1 MLIRG
6 LSASTLLIY
15 NIAVLITLIFL
26 LRRYKS
32 NQIAIF
38 IIILFWGGLFADM
51 GKIVQNIY
59 KIAVVIFGIH
69 LPYKYYFKNEIKA
82 VRPLWIALGAFVV
95 FVVCVNLIVH
105 RESPLLVF
113 SQMYKYVVPAALFPI
128 LLHVCKH
135 TINAYRLNRLFGEIL
150 VIQIALNVVK
160 LIFVGG
166 WYEGLVG
173 SITGVAGG
181 GAGTTLPLLGLCWF
195 ALNTNMNINNKKSI
209 FFLIGFLFIGWMAGK
224 RAVWLLF
231 PILFFLLGVFVS
243 KTISIKRILPL
254 LLLLPL
260 FLYLGLRLS
269 PTLNPEKKIWGGF
282 DPIYAWNYTMEYSAG
297 KKDVTGDRE
306 VGAGR
311 VGANTLL
318 FQTFFNNEGDLS
330 TSSRLI
336 GLGIG
341 HVFAPNYED
350 YSNRDYYLGI
360 STRGALTGFGMFVM
374 AFGVVGLILFILYIL
389 RLTYY
394 AKNRNLKY
402 IFQGVILFDFVFY
415 NSTIVQDPAI
425 MIFMMFAI
433 AYSNKVYDKN
443 GKFIDNTLLYN
454 SLIHKIIK

>member
-59 KIAVVIFGIH
+59 KIAMVAFAIH
-69 LPYKYYFKNEIKA
+69 LPYKYYFKNEIRA
-82 VRPLWIALGAFVV
+82 VRPLWITLGAFVV

-113 SQMYKYVVPAALFPI
+113 AQMYKYIIPAALFPI

-150 VIQIALNVVK
+150 VIQIILNVVK
-160 LIFVGG
+160 LVLVGG

-195 ALNTNMNINNKKSI
+195 ALNTNMNIDNKKSVL
-209 FFLIGFLFIGWMAGK
+209 FLIGFLFIGWMAGK

-231 PILFFLLGVFVS
+231 PILFFLLGIFVS
-243 KTISIKRILPL
+243 KTISVKRVLPL

-260 FLYLGLRLS
+260 FLYIGLRLS
-269 PTLNPEKKIWGGF
+269 PTLNPEKKIWGSF
-282 DPIYAWNYTMEYSAG
+282 DPMYAWNYTMDYSTG
-297 KKDVTGDRE
+297 KKDVAGDRE
-306 VGAGR
+306 VGSGR

-318 FQTFFNNEGDLS
+318 YQTFFNNGGDLNS
-330 TSSRLI
+330 SSRLL
-336 GLGIG
+336 GLGVG

-360 STRGALTGFGMFVM
+360 STRGALTGFGMFLM
-374 AFGVVGLILFILYIL
+374 AFGVVGLILFILYLL
-389 RLTYY
+389 RLVYY

-402 IFQGVILFDFVFY
+402 ILGGVILFDFIFY
-415 NSTIVQDPAI
+415 NSTIVQDPAL
-425 MIFMMFAI
+425 MVFMMFLV
-433 AYSNKVYDKN
+433 AYSNKVYSKD
-443 GKFIDNTLLYN
+443 GVFVDNTLLYRCFVC
-454 SLIHKIIK
+454 K

>member
-15 NIAVLITLIFL
+15 SIVVLIALIFL

-59 KIAVVIFGIH
+59 KISVVIFAIH
-69 LPYKYYFKNEIKA
+69 LPYKYYFKKEIRA

-95 FVVCVNLIVH
+95 FVVCVNLIFH

-113 SQMYKYVVPAALFPI
+113 AQMYKYIVPAALFPI

-150 VIQIALNVVK
+150 VIQIVLNVIK
-160 LIFVGG
+160 LALVGG

-195 ALNTNMNINNKKSI
+195 ALNTNMNIGNKKSI
-209 FFLIGFLFIGWMAGK
+209 LFLIGFLFIGWMAGK

-231 PILFFLLGVFVS
+231 PILFFLLGIFVS
-243 KTISIKRILPL
+243 KTISMKRMLPL

-260 FLYLGLRLS
+260 FLYLGLRFS
-269 PTLNPEKKIWGGF
+269 PTLNPEKKIWGSF
-282 DPIYAWNYTMEYSAG
+282 DPVYAWNYTMEYSTG
-297 KKDVTGDRE
+297 RKDVAGNRE
-306 VGAGR
+306 VGSGR

-318 FQTFFNNEGDLS
+318 FQIFFNKGDDLNA
-330 TSSRLI
+330 SSRLI
-336 GLGIG
+336 GLGTG

-350 YSNRDYYLGI
+350 YSNREYYLGI

-374 AFGVVGLILFILYIL
+374 AFGVIGLTLFILYIL
-389 RLTYY
+389 RLTFYT
-394 AKNRNLKY
+394 KNRNLRY
-402 IFQGVILFDFVFY
+402 IFCGVILFDFIFY
-415 NSTIVQDPAI
+415 NSTIVQDPAL
-425 MIFMMFAI
+425 MVFMMFFI
-433 AYSNKVYDKN
+433 AYSNKVYSKD
-443 GKFIDNTLLYN
+443 GKFIDNTSLYKYF
-454 SLIHKIIK
+454 IYK

>member
-1 MLIRG
+1 M
-6 LSASTLLIY
+6 
-15 NIAVLITLIFL
+15 
-26 LRRYKS
+26 
-32 NQIAIF
+32 
-38 IIILFWGGLFADM
+38 
-51 GKIVQNIY
+51 
-59 KIAVVIFGIH
+59 
-69 LPYKYYFKNEIKA
+69 
-82 VRPLWIALGAFVV
+82 
-95 FVVCVNLIVH
+95 
-105 RESPLLVF
+105 
-113 SQMYKYVVPAALFPI
+113 
-128 LLHVCKH
+128 
-135 TINAYRLNRLFGEIL
+135 
-150 VIQIALNVVK
+150 
-160 LIFVGG
+160 
-166 WYEGLVG
+166 
-173 SITGVAGG
+173 
-181 GAGTTLPLLGLCWF
+181 
-195 ALNTNMNINNKKSI
+195 
-209 FFLIGFLFIGWMAGK
+209 
-224 RAVWLLF
+224 
-231 PILFFLLGVFVS
+231 
-243 KTISIKRILPL
+243 
-254 LLLLPL
+254 
-260 FLYLGLRLS
+260 
-269 PTLNPEKKIWGGF
+269 
-282 DPIYAWNYTMEYSAG
+282 
-297 KKDVTGDRE
+297 TGDRE

-415 NSTIVQDPAI
+415 NSTIVQDPAL